1 MKTRNQSELVN
12 IGRISTAVGLKG
24 EVRATLY
31 SRDSNNLKEGKH
43 LLLKRAKENIETVC
57 EKSRYQSDKLIVKF
71 EGIDDR
77 NQAEFLKG
85 MEIFISEDQLEEL
98 PKGEHYVRDIVGYSV
113 VDIATNSE
121 IGKLTDVI
129 QNTAQSILEVKTDAG
144 KQVLIPAVPAFLKQI
159 DDDKEVIEV
168 ELIPGFLD

>member
-31 SRDSNNLKEGKH
+31 SRDSNNLKEGKN
-43 LLLKRAKENIETVC
+43 LLLKRAKERIETVC
-57 EKSRYQSDKLIVKF
+57 EKSRYQNDKLIVKF

-85 MEIFISEDQLEEL
+85 MEIFITEDQLEEL

-113 VDIATNSE
+113 VDIATNLE
-121 IGKLTDVI
+121 IGTLTDVI
-129 QNTAQSILEVKTDAG
+129 QNTAQSILEIKTDAG
-144 KQVLIPAVPAFLKQI
+144 KQVLIPAVPEFLKQI
-159 DDDKEVIEV
+159 NDDREVIEV

>member
-31 SRDSNNLKEGKH
+31 SRDSKNLKEGKN
-43 LLLKRAKENIETVC
+43 LLLKRAKERIETVC
-57 EKSRYQSDKLIVKF
+57 EKSRYQNDKLIVKF

-85 MEIFISEDQLEEL
+85 MEIFITEDQLEEL

-113 VDIATNSE
+113 VDIATNLE
-121 IGKLTDVI
+121 IGTLTDVI
-129 QNTAQSILEVKTDAG
+129 QNTAQSILEIKTDAG
-144 KQVLIPAVPAFLKQI
+144 KQVLIPAVPEFLKQI
-159 DDDKEVIEV
+159 NDDREVIEV